1 MDGNQHYRNGQKII
15 FDICVTSFFENVDG
29 QERFLSAIAYI
40 VEVFEVIVYKS
51 GSRNKVSTIAT
62 VNIWSFVIG
71 IYLAHFIIGLIWETK
86 ICQVIVVIC

>member
-1 MDGNQHYRNGQKII
+1 MDGNQHYGNGQKII

-51 GSRNKVSTIAT
+51 GSRNKVSTIET

-86 ICQVIVVIC
+86 I